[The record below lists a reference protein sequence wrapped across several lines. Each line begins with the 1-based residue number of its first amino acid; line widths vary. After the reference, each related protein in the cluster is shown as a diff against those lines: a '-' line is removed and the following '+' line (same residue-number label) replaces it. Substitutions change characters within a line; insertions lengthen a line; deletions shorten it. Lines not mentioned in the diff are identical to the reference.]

1 MELLRQIFEDF
12 KAVKNRDPAFK
23 NWIEVIFAY
32 PGIIALFHYRIA
44 HFLHRRGFC
53 RLARFIMAINQFIT
67 NIDIHP
73 GAQIGRNVFID
84 HGIGVVIG
92 ETAQI
97 GDNVTIYQ
105 GVTLG
110 GVTLNPGKRH
120 PTIEA
125 DCIIGAGAKILGNI
139 TIGRGSKVG
148 ANSVVVKDVPPYS
161 TVVGIPGKVIKRRDF
176 TPLAH
181 NKLPDVEKEIFEYLL
196 ERIELLER
204 ALLTGETHIVE
215 KDAQL
220 EQKYREYLEWLKKR
234 KGNWKE
240 EKDKNQPQQK
250 GAKDGE
256 ANRNYDRYA

>member
-1 MELLRQIFEDF
+1 M
-12 KAVKNRDPAFK
+12 AV
-23 NWIEVIFAY
+23 
-32 PGIIALFHYRIA
+32 
-44 HFLHRRGFC
+44 
-53 RLARFIMAINQFIT
+53 NQFIT

-73 GAQIGRNVFID
+73 AAKIGRNVFID

-92 ETAQI
+92 ETAEV
-97 GDNVTIYQ
+97 GNNVTIYQ

-120 PTIEA
+120 PTIED

-139 TIGRGSKVG
+139 TIGKGSKVG

-181 NKLPDVEKEIFEYLL
+181 NKLPDIEKEIFEYLL

-204 ALLTGETHIVE
+204 AVLTGEREIVE
-215 KDAQL
+215 KDEEL
-220 EQKYREYLEWLKKR
+220 EQKYREYLEWLRLHKQKNLIE
-234 KGNWKE
+234 KGE
-240 EKDKNQPQQK
+240 Q
-250 GAKDGE
+250 
-256 ANRNYDRYA
+256 